1 VASVNSEKAPSIFNT
16 RNDNVSLFAPG
27 ENIAVSNPN
36 TGAIQRVSGT
46 SFACPFAAAMAA
58 LILSTMRAEDPTRPN
73 FRVPKATMVQILR
86 NSDHL
91 GLSCA
96 VHNYTRPN
104 GCSVAGLSDATVP
117 TLKNS
122 MFRMALQE
130 LSTASTTTLVLVFV
144 GLICLIFASIWFL
157 NSQKIG
163 EQVQSLLN

>member
-1 VASVNSEKAPSIFNT
+1 MASVNSEKAPSIFNT